1 MSVCLQ
7 SSAPQ
12 DKIKYNGLILEKV
25 KVLVAQSYP
34 TLQDTMDCCPSGSS
48 VHGIFQAR
56 ILEWVAISFSRGSS
70 QPRDQTQVSYTAG
83 RLFTDWATRNPK
95 EMATHSSILARKTH
109 GQRSL
114 EGCSPCGGKEWDTT
128 EETEQARPYYH
139 GLQGCCMTQP
149 LQHRKTASRLSSLWI
164 CCSPS
169 SLSAS
174 WGQPNF
180 SHLGYF
186 YCHFLHQESL
196 SSSSS
201 TKWLILTI

>member
-1 MSVCLQ
+1 MSQTWKAKFFDTRMVWWQVWSWLW
-7 SSAPQ
+7 SSPSNLTFHLAARW
-12 DKIKYNGLILEKV
+12 
-25 KVLVAQSYP
+25 VLRYTCVP
-34 TLQDTMDCCPSGSS
+34 HPEPSSLLPPHS
-48 VHGIFQAR
+48 N
-56 ILEWVAISFSRGSS
+56 
-70 QPRDQTQVSYTAG
+70 TAG
-83 RLFTDWATRNPK
+83 RFFTDWATGSP
-95 EMATHSSILARKTH
+95 RKWRPTPVFWPGGPH

-128 EETEQARPYYH
+128 EETKCVHGKAHTYH
-139 GLQGCCMTQP
+139 GLQGCCMIQP
-149 LQHRKTASRLSSLWI
+149 LPDRKTASRLSSLWF

-174 WGQPNF
+174 WGQLNF

-201 TKWLILTI
+201 TKWLILTL